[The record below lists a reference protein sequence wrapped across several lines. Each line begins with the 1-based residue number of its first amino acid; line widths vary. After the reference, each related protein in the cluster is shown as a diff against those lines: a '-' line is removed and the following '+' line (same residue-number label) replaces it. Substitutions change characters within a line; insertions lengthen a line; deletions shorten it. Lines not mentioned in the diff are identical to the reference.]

1 MRRVRSFVIAVLF
14 WAVVLCPVS
23 SFAGG
28 KRLTATSEQLQA
40 LYVQRLVKYVKWPV
54 GTGPGPGE
62 PYLVA
67 ATDAKKLRP
76 YFNDISSSQFQLVQW
91 PADGVHVLVVNGA
104 PKREAAAILKR
115 TATMPLLT
123 IGQSP
128 ANLRQGVVI
137 NFRMVGGKLKLQVN
151 PHAADL
157 AGLTISSKL
166 LRIAAIYRGEI
177 DEQ

>member
-1 MRRVRSFVIAVLF
+1 MSRVQFFVITLLF
-14 WAVVLCPVS
+14 WTVGLCPVS

-28 KRLTATSEQLQA
+28 KQLTATSEQLQA

-54 GTGPGPGE
+54 GAGPKLGE
-62 PYLVA
+62 PYVIA
-67 ATDAKKLRP
+67 ATDSKKLKP
-76 YFNDISSSQFQLVQW
+76 YFNDASLQFRLVQW
-91 PADGVHVLVVNGA
+91 PADGVHVLVINGA

-115 TATMPLLT
+115 TAEMPVLT

-151 PHAADL
+151 PHAAGA
-157 AGLTISSKL
+157 AGLNISSRL
-166 LRIAAIYRGEI
+166 LRIATIYRGESH
-177 DEQ
+177 EQ